1 VRLNRRLRTGC
12 FSEVESAFRKVVAG
26 AAFALREINLMHNF
40 DSQTIQLVIIAVAAL
55 AVVLQAVFLIAI
67 LISIKKATLTIHK
80 EIQDVRSSITPILI
94 NSHDFLTRVAP
105 RIESVSADVADIT
118 HILRVRIAGLEIVV
132 AEILE
137 RVQRQ
142 TTRVDS
148 MFTGALDSVER
159 VGEFVSN
166 TVSKPMRQISALVA
180 SAKAIVE
187 TLSAPA
193 PRHQS
198 STASDDPTGP
208 HNPTGSY
215 NPDKF
220 V

>member
-1 VRLNRRLRTGC
+1 
-12 FSEVESAFRKVVAG
+12 
-26 AAFALREINLMHNF
+26 M
-40 DSQTIQLVIIAVAAL
+40 
-55 AVVLQAVFLIAI
+55 
-67 LISIKKATLTIHK
+67 
-80 EIQDVRSSITPILI
+80 
-94 NSHDFLTRVAP
+94 
-105 RIESVSADVADIT
+105 ADIT
-118 HILRVRIAGLEIVV
+118 HILRVRIAALESVV

-166 TVSKPMRQISALVA
+166 TVSKPMKQISALVA

-187 TLSAPA
+187 VLSAPA
-193 PRHQS
+193 PHIQS
-198 STASDDPTGP
+198 PPGP
-208 HNPTGSY
+208 DNPTGSH

-220 V
+220 VSRSRFP

>member
-1 VRLNRRLRTGC
+1 
-12 FSEVESAFRKVVAG
+12 
-26 AAFALREINLMHNF
+26 MHNY

-55 AVVLQAVFLIAI
+55 AVVLQAIFLIAI
-67 LISIKKATLTIHK
+67 LISLKKATLTIHK
-80 EIQDVRSSITPILI
+80 EIQDVRSSIAPILI
-94 NSHDFLTRVAP
+94 NSRDFLTRVAP
-105 RIESVSADVADIT
+105 RIDSVSADVADIT
-118 HILRVRIAGLEIVV
+118 HILRVRIAALESVV

-166 TVSKPMRQISALVA
+166 TVSKPMKQISALVA

-187 TLSAPA
+187 VLSAPA
-193 PRHQS
+193 PRTQS
-198 STASDDPTGP
+198 PTGSDD
-208 HNPTGSY
+208 PTGSY
-215 NPDKF
+215 NPTGSHSPDKF

>member
-1 VRLNRRLRTGC
+1 VRLNRRLRTGR
-12 FSEVESAFRKVVAG
+12 FSGVNNAFRKVVAG
-26 AAFALREINLMHNF
+26 AAFALREINLMHNY

-55 AVVLQAVFLIAI
+55 AVVLQAIFLIAI
-67 LISIKKATLTIHK
+67 LISLKKATLTIHK
-80 EIQDVRSSITPILI
+80 EIQDVRSSIAPILI
-94 NSHDFLTRVAP
+94 NSRDFLTRVAP
-105 RIESVSADVADIT
+105 RIDSVSADVADIT
-118 HILRVRIAGLEIVV
+118 HILRVRIAALESVV

-166 TVSKPMRQISALVA
+166 TVSKPMKQISALVA

-187 TLSAPA
+187 VLSAPA
-193 PRHQS
+193 PHIQS
-198 STASDDPTGP
+198 PPGP
-208 HNPTGSY
+208 DNPTGSH